1 MFWVYVIKC
10 SDGTIYIGQTNDL
23 ERRLHEHHVGQV
35 RRTKSRR
42 PLTLLKAWKFDTRE
56 KAVEYEKK
64 FKTGFGRQ
72 WIKKNLL

>member
-10 SDGTIYIGQTNDL
+10 ADDTIYIGQTSDL
-23 ERRLHEHHVGQV
+23 ERRLQEHHSGRV

-42 PLTLLKAWKFDTRE
+42 PLILLKTWRFDTRE

-72 WIKKNLL
+72 WIKKNLM